1 MLFDNDFDMT
11 FLNISGINKS
21 DMLLNSKEG
30 FLKGN
35 MFKNEYIPY
44 KNYSYISIEPKT
56 EKEAALLN
64 VIQYSFAINDL
75 SLYLDLHPDD
85 TEMFKVFKEFVESE
99 KKARDEYTRIYG
111 SLELENIR
119 EERYDWLDNW
129 PWENTGGSMYV

>member
-99 KKARDEYTRIYG
+99 KKARDEYTRVYG

>member
-44 KNYSYISIEPKT
+44 KNNSYISIEPKT

>member
-85 TEMFKVFKEFVESE
+85 TEMFKVFKEFIESE
-99 KKARDEYTRIYG
+99 KKARDEYTRVYG